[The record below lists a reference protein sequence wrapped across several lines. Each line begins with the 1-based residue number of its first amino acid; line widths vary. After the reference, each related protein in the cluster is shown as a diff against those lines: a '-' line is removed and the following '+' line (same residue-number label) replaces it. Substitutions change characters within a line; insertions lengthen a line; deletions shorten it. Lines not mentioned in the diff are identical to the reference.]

1 MRTPRREATRNVGLL
16 LAMLASLILARWT
29 LAGGFSTPLIPA
41 KPAPPQVKGTASS
54 GAVQELRG
62 RRLRPVARLDLRAGS
77 SGTRKGK

>member
-41 KPAPPQVKGTASS
+41 KPAP
-54 GAVQELRG
+54 
-62 RRLRPVARLDLRAGS
+62 RR
-77 SGTRKGK
+77 